1 MKWIRVY
8 EQGDPDVMRYEDA
21 PLPEP
26 GAGEVRMRVEAAGV
40 NFIDTYQRSGQYK
53 LPLPFTPGREAV
65 GVVDAVGTGVQEV
78 APGDRVA
85 FAFGMGGYA
94 EYAVVPAAQ
103 IIPLPAHIEATT
115 AAAVLLQGITAHYL
129 SHDTFPIQRGQT
141 ALVHAA
147 AGGTGSLLLQMIKMR
162 GGRVIATVG
171 SVEKAQIARSLGADE
186 VILYREQDFETET
199 RRITGGM
206 GVDVVYDSVGK
217 DTFDK
222 SLNCLR
228 PRGMMVLYGQASG
241 AVPPFDPQILNHK
254 GSLYL
259 TRPSIGAYT
268 ATRDELL
275 RRAKEVL
282 DWTASGTLKVTIDRV
297 YPLSEAAEAHRALT
311 SRATKGKILLIP

>member
-65 GVVDAVGTGVQEV
+65 GVIDAVGTGVQEF

-103 IIPLPAHIEATT
+103 IIPLPAHIEVTT